1 MTRIAYRR
9 PEDMTERARELTL
22 ERGNLNVYR
31 ALANAEKVF
40 TGWMLAGR
48 AALVSPVLPIRLRE
62 LVILRTAYLMDCRY
76 ELGQHDDIA
85 RTAGVDG
92 DEIKAI
98 TSDSGWQ
105 TAGFN
110 AVELAVLQ
118 LTTELVTTRS
128 VAAALFDQVHKVLGS
143 EATIEVLMVINRYAG
158 LALMLN
164 ALDVD
169 LDETAR
175 LPIPQARQKAKAQPP
190 RSTLAPDVVRKL
202 MKRRAAGGSRR
213 PFSHT
218 APTCRRASGSR
229 SLISTS
235 AGS

>member
-9 PEDMTERARELTL
+9 PEEMTEQARELTL

-48 AALVSPVLPIRLRE
+48 DALTSPVVPRRLRE
-62 LVILRTAYLMDCRY
+62 LVVLRTAYLMDCPY
-76 ELGQHDDIA
+76 ELGQHNDIA

-98 TSDSGWQ
+98 TSESDWE
-105 TAGFN
+105 AVGFD
-110 AVELAVLQ
+110 AVEQAVLQ
-118 LTTELVTTRS
+118 LTTELLTTRTVS
-128 VAAALFDQVHKVLGS
+128 AAVFDQVRTALGA
-143 EATIEVLMVINRYAG
+143 EATIEILMVINRYAG

-175 LPIPQARQKAKAQPP
+175 LPTIPQRNPE
-190 RSTLAPDVVRKL
+190 RST
-202 MKRRAAGGSRR
+202 
-213 PFSHT
+213 T
-218 APTCRRASGSR
+218 AQHLGP
-229 SLISTS
+229 
-235 AGS
+235 

>member
-1 MTRIAYRR
+1 MTRVPYRR
-9 PEDMTERARELTL
+9 PEEMTDRARELTG

-48 AALVSPVLPIRLRE
+48 ALLNSPVLPLRLRE

-76 ELGQHDDIA
+76 ELGQHNDVA
-85 RTAGVDG
+85 RTAGVGD

-98 TSDSGWQ
+98 TSDSDWKKSD
-105 TAGFN
+105 FN
-110 AVELAVLQ
+110 PVELAVLH
-118 LTTELVTTRS
+118 LTSELVTTRG
-128 VAAALFDQVHKVLGS
+128 VPATLFDQVHEALGS
-143 EATIEVLMVINRYAG
+143 EATVEVLMVINRYCG

-175 LPIPQARQKAKAQPP
+175 LPIP
-190 RSTLAPDVVRKL
+190 
-202 MKRRAAGGSRR
+202 SR
-213 PFSHT
+213 PV
-218 APTCRRASGSR
+218 P
-229 SLISTS
+229 
-235 AGS
+235 

>member
-9 PEDMTERARELTL
+9 PEDMTAQARELTE

-48 AALVSPVLPIRLRE
+48 AALTSPVLPFRLRE
-62 LVILRTAYLMDCRY
+62 IIILRTAYLMDCRY
-76 ELGQHDDIA
+76 ELGQHNDIA
-85 RTAGVDG
+85 RTAGLG
-92 DEIKAI
+92 NHEIEAI
-98 TSDSGWQ
+98 TSESDWQ

-110 AVELAVLQ
+110 PVELAVLQ
-118 LTTELVTTRS
+118 LTTELLTTHNVS
-128 VAAALFDQVHKVLGS
+128 VAVFDQVHTALGS
-143 EATIEVLMVINRYAG
+143 EATVEVLMVVNRYSG

-175 LPIPQARQKAKAQPP
+175 LPRIPQ
-190 RSTLAPDVVRKL
+190 
-202 MKRRAAGGSRR
+202 
-213 PFSHT
+213 
-218 APTCRRASGSR
+218 
-229 SLISTS
+229 
-235 AGS
+235 